1 MMDVVPFK
9 TSFIFGVSEWELFW
23 TLTHSA
29 TLLVV
34 SDAAV
39 RSPTTFA
46 KLLVEHRVSVCFL
59 IPSPVAALLSHN
71 VAGVALADR

>member
-39 RSPTTFA
+39 RSPPTFA
-46 KLLVEHRVSVCFL
+46 QRS
-59 IPSPVAALLSHN
+59 A
-71 VAGVALADR
+71 